1 MDKEPLEAQSTE
13 QWTLDQ
19 LLERSLQEM
28 RKSLGVPQVVEA
40 DKPKPV
46 TDSIETSKDAKGDVN
61 A

>member
-19 LLERSLQEM
+19 LLERRLQEM
-28 RKSLGVPQVVEA
+28 RKMLGVPQVVEA

-46 TDSIETSKDAKGDVN
+46 TDIIETSKDTKGDIN